1 MSQKLASVRAELAKN
16 APPIDYAA
24 SYDSLDIMEKVMRRF
39 YLRGLIEEKMG
50 IETDWK
56 AADAAFVQAT
66 AIAEKVAKYRHAQLS
81 AVRLAGDINAVT
93 DDASL
98 DELLGKIREELRK
111 LGPLIDLE
119 AIREPQ
125 GSRTEGGSTA
135 GRNIGHGWRSGA

>member
-1 MSQKLASVRAELAKN
+1 MLPTALRVCRINL
-16 APPIDYAA
+16 PIAFDN
-24 SYDSLDIMEKVMRRF
+24 LDIMEKVMRRF